1 LAANPH
7 VRALLLARRAPRDP
21 GVPSYAVGS
30 LEQAKVAVGPQHD
43 LWRDAPVRHWLQAQ
57 LSGAPG
63 QGLF

>member
-1 LAANPH
+1 
-7 VRALLLARRAPRDP
+7 
-21 GVPSYAVGS
+21 
-30 LEQAKVAVGPQHD
+30 VAVGLQHD